1 MVLTGSLFDY
11 QLMCVAATGLPQD
24 VMAYQGMGLQRA
36 LAVGLVRILPVE
48 DMSVAICGV
57 VATVVDG
64 DVTSHVSCSE
74 RL

>member
-1 MVLTGSLFDY
+1 
-11 QLMCVAATGLPQD
+11 
-24 VMAYQGMGLQRA
+24 MAYQGMGLQRA